1 MKSNKIYAFLLA
13 AAVLAGCSKEEEISW
28 NSADATVSMGQAELV
43 VKENKGMVNVPV
55 VVAGELDGAVEVTVE
70 VAELGENPAM
80 EDVHYILTSET
91 VIIPADATE
100 GKIEFKTVDDADINE
115 ERTFVITIKSANG
128 ATVSETANSTVVTL
142 KDNDSQFYEKLQGRW
157 KMNSVSSKGASQS
170 WNINIVGVEEGE
182 EGYNEVFQVTGIMG
196 YSWTSMTMYYSYD
209 AAAKAGYVYIPA
221 GYILAEGVDFGLGGT
236 NEVVT
241 GLVNEEG
248 NLTLSGGIIGTWN
261 DDFTEITFEQNKLMY
276 GLIFSGANFTGYTW
290 FNFLNPTMTK

>member
-13 AAVLAGCSKEEEISW
+13 AAVFAGCSKEEEISW

-115 ERTFVITIKSANG
+115 ARTFVITIKSANG
-128 ATVSETANSTVVTL
+128 ATVSETENSTVVTL

-170 WNINIVGVEEGE
+170 WSINIVGVEEGE

-196 YSWTSMTMYYSYD
+196 YSWTSMTMFYNYD
-209 AAAKAGYVYIPA
+209 VATKTGYVYIPA
-221 GYILAEGVDFGLGGT
+221 GYVLAEGVDFGLGGT

-241 GLVNEEG
+241 GLVNAEG
-248 NLTLSGGIIGTWN
+248 NLTLQGGIIGTWN
-261 DDFTEITFEQNKLMY
+261 DDFTEITFEQDKLMY
-276 GLIFSGANFTGYTW
+276 GLIFSGTSFTGYTW

>member
-1 MKSNKIYAFLLA
+1 MKLYKLSAF
-13 AAVLAGCSKEEEISW
+13 VLATAIFASCSEEELSW
-28 NSADATVSMGQAELV
+28 NSSAATVSMEQAELV
-43 VKENKGMVNVPV
+43 YKENKGMVNVPIV
-55 VVAGELDGAVEVTVE
+55 VDGELNGPVEVTVE
-70 VAELGENPAM
+70 VAEVGENPAM
-80 EDVHYILTSET
+80 EDVHYIVTSKT
-91 VIIPADATE
+91 VLIPADATS

-115 ERTFVITIKSANG
+115 ARTFVINIKSVNG
-128 ATVSETANSTVVTL
+128 ATVGETASTTVTL

-157 KMNSVSSKGASQS
+157 KMNSVNNKGASQS

-182 EGYNEVFQVTGIMG
+182 EGYNEVLQVTGIMG
-196 YSWTSMTMYYSYD
+196 NAWTSMTMFNNYD
-209 AAAKAGYVYIPA
+209 VATKTGYVYIPE

>member
-115 ERTFVITIKSANG
+115 ARTFVITIKSANG
-128 ATVSETANSTVVTL
+128 ATVNEEAKITTVTL
-142 KDNDSQFYEKLQGRW
+142 KDNDSQFYEKLQGKW
-157 KMNSVSSKGASQS
+157 KWSANNGGQS
-170 WNINIVGVEEGE
+170 WNVTILGAEEGE
-182 EGYNEVFQVTGIMG
+182 DGYNEVLYVTGVG
-196 YSWTSMTMYYSYD
+196 GSSATSMTMYYSYD
-209 AAAKAGYVYIPA
+209 VATKTGYVYIPF
-221 GYILAEGVDFGLGGT
+221 GYVFGQLNFSGLGICD
-236 NEVVT
+236 VVT
-241 GLVNEEG
+241 ITAVDGNVSMEGGL
-248 NLTLSGGIIGTWN
+248 IGTWN
-261 DDFTEITFEQNKLMY
+261 EDFTEITFEENKIMY
-276 GLIFSGANFTGYTW
+276 GGVFQNGSFLGTF
-290 FNFLNPTMTK
+290 FNSTNIKMTK

>member
-1 MKSNKIYAFLLA
+1 MKFRKIYALLLA
-13 AAVLAGCSKEEEISW
+13 TAVFASCSQEDEISW
-28 NSADATVSMGQAELV
+28 NSSEATVSMGDSVLV
-43 VKENKGMVNVPV
+43 IKENKGMVNVPV
-55 VVAGELDGAVEVTVE
+55 VVEGELNGAVEVTVE
-70 VAELGENPAM
+70 VAEVGENPAM
-80 EDVHYILTSET
+80 EDVHYLVTSKKL
-91 VIIPADATE
+91 IIPADATS
-100 GKIEFKTVDDADINE
+100 GNIEFKTVDDADINE
-115 ERTFVITIKSANG
+115 ARTFSITITSVNG
-128 ATVSETANSTVVTL
+128 AAVGDVNSTVVTL

-157 KMNSVSSKGASQS
+157 KMNSVDSKGNTQA
-170 WNINIVGVEEGE
+170 WNINIIGVDEGE

-196 YSWTSMTMYYSYD
+196 YAWTSMTMFYNYD
-209 AAAKAGYVYIPA
+209 VATKTGYVYIPA

>member
-1 MKSNKIYAFLLA
+1 MKYNKIFALLLA
-13 AAVLAGCSKEEEISW
+13 TAAFAGCSKEDISW
-28 NSADATVSMGQAELV
+28 NSSDATVGMGQAELV
-43 VKENKGMVNVPV
+43 VKENKGMVNVPLV
-55 VVAGELDGAVEVTVE
+55 VDGELNGPVEVTVE
-70 VAELGENPAM
+70 VAEVGENPAM
-80 EDVHYILTSET
+80 EDVHYIVTSKSY
-91 VIIPADATE
+91 VIAEDATE
-100 GKIEFKTVDDADINE
+100 GKIEFKTIDDADINE
-115 ERTFVITIKSANG
+115 ARTFVITIKNVNG
-128 ATVSETANSTVVTL
+128 AKVSEAASTTVTL

-157 KMNSVSSKGASQS
+157 KMNSVDSKGNTQA
-170 WNINIVGVEEGE
+170 WNINIIGVDEGE

-196 YSWTSMTMYYSYD
+196 YDWTSMTMFYNYD
-209 AAAKAGYVYIPA
+209 VATKTGYVYIPA

>member
-13 AAVLAGCSKEEEISW
+13 AAVFAGCSKEEEISW

-100 GKIEFKTVDDADINE
+100 GKIEFKTVDDSDINE
-115 ERTFVITIKSANG
+115 ARTFVITIKSANG
-128 ATVSETANSTVVTL
+128 ATVNEEAKITTVTL

-157 KMNSVSSKGASQS
+157 KMNSVNNKGASQS

-196 YSWTSMTMYYSYD
+196 YDWTSMTMFYNYD
-209 AAAKAGYVYIPA
+209 EATKTGYVYIPA
-221 GYILAEGVDFGLGGT
+221 GFVLAEGVDFGLGGT

-248 NLTLSGGIIGTWN
+248 SLTLNGGLMGTWN
-261 DDFTEITFEQNKLMY
+261 DDFTEITFEEDKLMY
-276 GLIFSGANFTGYTW
+276 GALFSGENFTGYTW
-290 FNFLNPTMTK
+290 FNFLNPTMSK